1 MMATF
6 SPYNSGDYERQKS
19 AVEYDY
25 GNQVATN
32 AYGRF
37 LGQQRGSRQLGDMS
51 QAFGRSYPKY
61 RAQFGQRGVAGPGVR
76 SGVQHQAMTNYL
88 GDYAQQ
94 YGRAQQDITAEQ
106 QQFEQNEQRLGAFRQ
121 QSLTDIEA
129 QKAQQIANDA
139 QALEYLRNLVGGI

>member
-1 MMATF
+1 MATF
-6 SPYNSGDYERQKS
+6 TPYDSGSYERQKS

-25 GNQVATN
+25 GNNMATN

-37 LGQQRGSRQLGDMS
+37 LGQQRGQRTLGDMS
-51 QAFGRSYPKY
+51 TNFGRAYPKY
-61 RAQFGQRGVAGPGVR
+61 RAQFGQRGLAGPGVH

-88 GDYAQQ
+88 GDYARD
-94 YGRAQQDITAEQ
+94 YGRAQQDITQAD
-106 QQFEQNEQRLGAFRQ
+106 QQFGLNEQRLGAFRQ

-129 QKAQQIANDA
+129 AKANSIANDA